1 MNTKDEVK
9 FKLIKG
15 IIEEYKEA
23 VKDECRSEFSKKC
36 AARSAFEQIL
46 ELFGGEEK

>member
-1 MNTKDEVK
+1 MD
-9 FKLIKG
+9 KLELIEAIIK
-15 IIEEYKEA
+15 EYKEA

-46 ELFGGEEK
+46 ELFGGEEE